1 MAGIYLHIPFC
12 KQACNYCDFH
22 FSTSLKMK
30 ASFVDALLTEI
41 ELRKSV
47 FDQQT
52 INSIYFGG
60 GTPSLLSEE
69 DLTRIFETLFTSF
82 RVSPLAEI
90 TLEANPD
97 DLLPEKI
104 QVLKNTPINRLS
116 IGVQSFRDE
125 DLRFMK
131 RAHNAKEALNSIKS
145 CKQAGF
151 TNLTIDLIYGTP
163 GMDTSAWLENLNIAF
178 DLDIPHISSYALTVE
193 PNTELHHQILH
204 QKVSNLDENQS
215 AAQFELL
222 TSQMKRNGYEQYEIS
237 NFCKPGAYSKHNS
250 SYWKKDMYL
259 GLGPSAH
266 SFYDNKR
273 LWNVSNNTKYVKSL
287 AQSLLPLQEEV
298 LSLEDRYNEYVMTSL
313 RTKWGCSIAEIE
325 TNFSSELAAYFRN
338 EIEQYVSTENV
349 LVKKEVYYL
358 SEKGKLLADKIASD
372 LFKVT

>member
-97 DLLPEKI
+97 DLSPDKI
-104 QVLKNTPINRLS
+104 KVLKNTPINRLS
-116 IGVQSFRDE
+116 IGIQSFRDE

-131 RAHNAKEALNSIKS
+131 RAHNAKEALSSIKN

-163 GMDTSAWLENLNIAF
+163 GMDSSAWLENLNIAF

-204 QKVSNLDENQS
+204 QKVSNVDENQS

-287 AQSLLPLQEEV
+287 AQNLLPLQEEV

-338 EIEQYVSTENV
+338 EIELYVSTQNV
-349 LVKKEVYYL
+349 LVKNEVYYL

>member
-1 MAGIYLHIPFC
+1 
-12 KQACNYCDFH
+12 
-22 FSTSLKMK
+22 
-30 ASFVDALLTEI
+30 
-41 ELRKSV
+41 
-47 FDQQT
+47 
-52 INSIYFGG
+52 
-60 GTPSLLSEE
+60 
-69 DLTRIFETLFTSF
+69 
-82 RVSPLAEI
+82 
-90 TLEANPD
+90 
-97 DLLPEKI
+97 
-104 QVLKNTPINRLS
+104 
-116 IGVQSFRDE
+116 
-125 DLRFMK
+125 MK
-131 RAHNAKEALNSIKS
+131 RAHNAKEALSSIKN

-163 GMDTSAWLENLNIAF
+163 GMDSSAWLENLNIAF

-193 PNTELHHQILH
+193 PNTELHHQVLH
-204 QKVSNLDENQS
+204 QKVSNVDENQS
-215 AAQFELL
+215 AAQFEIL

-287 AQSLLPLQEEV
+287 AQNLLPLQEEV

-325 TNFSSELAAYFRN
+325 NNFSSELAVYFRN
-338 EIEQYVSTENV
+338 EIELYVSTENV

>member
-97 DLLPEKI
+97 DLSPEKI
-104 QVLKNTPINRLS
+104 KVLKNTPINRLS

-131 RAHNAKEALNSIKS
+131 RAHNAKEALSSIKS

-204 QKVSNLDENQS
+204 QKVSNVDENQS
-215 AAQFELL
+215 AAQFEIL

-287 AQSLLPLQEEV
+287 AQNLLPLQEEV

-325 TNFSSELAAYFRN
+325 NNFSSELAAYFRN
-338 EIEQYVSTENV
+338 EIELYVSTENV

>member
-30 ASFVDALLTEI
+30 ASFVDALVAEI

-69 DLTRIFETLFTSF
+69 DLNRIFETLFTSF

-97 DLLPEKI
+97 DLSPEKI
-104 QVLKNTPINRLS
+104 QVLKKTPINRLS
-116 IGVQSFRDE
+116 IGIQSFRDE

-131 RAHNAKEALNSIKS
+131 RAHNAKEALSSIKS

-151 TNLTIDLIYGTP
+151 TNLSVDLIYGTP

-178 DLDIPHISSYALTVE
+178 DLEIPHISSYALTVE

-204 QKVSNLDENQS
+204 QKVSNVDENQS

-287 AQSLLPLQEEV
+287 AQNLLPLQEEV

-338 EIEQYVSTENV
+338 EIELYVSTENV

>member
-97 DLLPEKI
+97 DLSPEKI
-104 QVLKNTPINRLS
+104 KVLKNTPINRLS

-131 RAHNAKEALNSIKS
+131 RAHNAKEALSSIKS

-193 PNTELHHQILH
+193 PNTELHHQVLH
-204 QKVSNLDENQS
+204 QKVSNVDENQS

-237 NFCKPGAYSKHNS
+237 SFCKPGAYSKHNS

-287 AQSLLPLQEEV
+287 AQNLLPLQEEV

-338 EIEQYVSTENV
+338 EIELYVSTENV

>member
-69 DLTRIFETLFTSF
+69 DLNRIFATLFTSF

-97 DLLPEKI
+97 DLSLEKI
-104 QVLKNTPINRLS
+104 KVLKNTPINRLS
-116 IGVQSFRDE
+116 IGIQSFRDE

-131 RAHNAKEALNSIKS
+131 RAHNAKEALSSIKN

-163 GMDTSAWLENLNIAF
+163 GMDSSAWLENLNIAF

-204 QKVSNLDENQS
+204 QKVSNVDENQS

-222 TSQMKRNGYEQYEIS
+222 ITQMKRNGYEQYEIS

-287 AQSLLPLQEEV
+287 AQNLLPLQEEV

-325 TNFSSELAAYFRN
+325 NNFSSELAVYFRN
-338 EIEQYVSTENV
+338 EIELYVSTENV

>member
-30 ASFVDALLTEI
+30 ASFVDALVAEI

-69 DLTRIFETLFTSF
+69 DLNRIFETLFTSF

-97 DLLPEKI
+97 DLSLEKI
-104 QVLKNTPINRLS
+104 KVLKNTPINRLS
-116 IGVQSFRDE
+116 IGIQSFRDE

-131 RAHNAKEALNSIKS
+131 RAHNAKEALSSIKN

-163 GMDTSAWLENLNIAF
+163 GMDSSAWLENLNIAF

-204 QKVSNLDENQS
+204 QKVSNVDENQS

-287 AQSLLPLQEEV
+287 AQNLLPLQEEV

-325 TNFSSELAAYFRN
+325 NNFSSELAVYFRN
-338 EIEQYVSTENV
+338 EIELYVSTENV

>member
-97 DLLPEKI
+97 DLSPDKI
-104 QVLKNTPINRLS
+104 KVLKNTPINRLS
-116 IGVQSFRDE
+116 IGIQSFRDE

-131 RAHNAKEALNSIKS
+131 RAHNAKEALSSIKS

-151 TNLTIDLIYGTP
+151 TNLSVDLIYGTP

-178 DLDIPHISSYALTVE
+178 DLEIPHISSYALTVE

-204 QKVSNLDENQS
+204 QKVSNVDENQS

-287 AQSLLPLQEEV
+287 AQNLLPLQEEV

-338 EIEQYVSTENV
+338 EIELYVSTQNV
-349 LVKKEVYYL
+349 LVKNEVYYL

>member
-1 MAGIYLHIPFC
+1 MAGVYLHIPFC

-30 ASFVDALLTEI
+30 ASFIDALLTEI
-41 ELRKSV
+41 ALRKSV
-47 FDQQT
+47 FEQQT

-60 GTPSLLSEE
+60 GTPSLLSEK
-69 DLTRIFETLFTSF
+69 DLNRIFETLFTSF
-82 RVSPLAEI
+82 RVSPMAEI

-97 DLLPEKI
+97 DLSPEKI
-104 QVLKNTPINRLS
+104 KVLKNTPINRLS

-131 RAHNAKEALNSIKS
+131 RAHNAREALSSIKNS
-145 CKQAGF
+145 KQAGF

-178 DLDIPHISSYALTVE
+178 ALDIPHISCYALTVE

-204 QKVSNLDENQS
+204 QKVSNVDEHQS
-215 AAQFELL
+215 AVQFELL
-222 TSQMKRNGYEQYEIS
+222 TRQMKRNGYEQYEIS
-237 NFCKPGAYSKHNS
+237 NFCIPGAYSKHNS
-250 SYWKKDMYL
+250 SYWKKNMYL

-273 LWNVSNNTKYVKSL
+273 LWNVSNNTTYVKSL
-287 AQSLLPLQEEV
+287 AQNLLPLQEEV

-325 TNFSSELAAYFRN
+325 NNFSSELADYFRN
-338 EIEQYVSTENV
+338 EIELYVSSKNV

-358 SEKGKLLADKIASD
+358 SEKGTLLADRIASD
-372 LFKVT
+372 LFKVS

>member
-97 DLLPEKI
+97 DLSPEKI
-104 QVLKNTPINRLS
+104 KVLKNTPINRLS

-131 RAHNAKEALNSIKS
+131 RAHNAKEALSSIKS

-204 QKVSNLDENQS
+204 QKVSNVDENQS

-287 AQSLLPLQEEV
+287 AQNLLPLQEEV

-338 EIEQYVSTENV
+338 EIELYVSTQNV
-349 LVKKEVYYL
+349 LVKNEVYYL

>member
-69 DLTRIFETLFTSF
+69 DLNRIFATLFTSF
-82 RVSPLAEI
+82 SVSPLAEI

-97 DLLPEKI
+97 DLSLEKI
-104 QVLKNTPINRLS
+104 KVLKNTPINRLS
-116 IGVQSFRDE
+116 IGIQSFRDE

-131 RAHNAKEALNSIKS
+131 RAHNAKEALSSIKN

-163 GMDTSAWLENLNIAF
+163 GMDSSAWLENLNIAF

-193 PNTELHHQILH
+193 PNTELHHQVLH
-204 QKVSNLDENQS
+204 QKVSNVDENQS
-215 AAQFELL
+215 AAQFEIL

-287 AQSLLPLQEEV
+287 AQNLLPLQEEV

-325 TNFSSELAAYFRN
+325 NNFSSELAVYFRN
-338 EIEQYVSTENV
+338 EIELYVSTENV

>member
-30 ASFVDALLTEI
+30 ASFIDALVTEI

-47 FDQQT
+47 FEQQT

-60 GTPSLLSEE
+60 GTPSLLSKE
-69 DLTRIFETLFTSF
+69 DLNRIFETLFTSF

-97 DLLPEKI
+97 DLSPEKI
-104 QVLKNTPINRLS
+104 QVLKKTPINRLS

-131 RAHNAKEALNSIKS
+131 RAHNAKEALSSIKS
-145 CKQAGF
+145 CKKAGF

-163 GMDTSAWLENLNIAF
+163 GMDSSAWLENLNIAF

-204 QKVSNLDENQS
+204 QKVSNVDEYQC

-273 LWNVSNNTKYVKSL
+273 LWNVSNNAKYVKSL
-287 AQSLLPLQEEV
+287 AQNLLPLQEEV

-338 EIEQYVSTENV
+338 EIELYVSTENV

>member
-30 ASFVDALLTEI
+30 ASFVDALVAEI

-69 DLTRIFETLFTSF
+69 DLNRIFETLFTSF

-97 DLLPEKI
+97 DLSPEKI
-104 QVLKNTPINRLS
+104 QVLKKTPINRLS
-116 IGVQSFRDE
+116 IGIQSFRDE

-131 RAHNAKEALNSIKS
+131 RAHNAKEALSSIKS

-151 TNLTIDLIYGTP
+151 TNLSVDLIYGTP

-204 QKVSNLDENQS
+204 QKVSNVDENQS

-287 AQSLLPLQEEV
+287 AQNLLPLQEEV

-313 RTKWGCSIAEIE
+313 RTKWGCNIAEIE

-338 EIEQYVSTENV
+338 EIELYVSTENV

>member
-204 QKVSNLDENQS
+204 QKVSNVDENQS

-287 AQSLLPLQEEV
+287 AQNLLPLQEEV

>member
-30 ASFVDALLTEI
+30 VSFVDALLTEI

-69 DLTRIFETLFTSF
+69 DLTRIFETLFNSF

-131 RAHNAKEALNSIKS
+131 RAHNAKEALSSIKS

-204 QKVSNLDENQS
+204 QKVSNVDEHQS
-215 AAQFELL
+215 AVQFELL

-273 LWNVSNNTKYVKSL
+273 LWNVSNNTQYVKSL
-287 AQSLLPLQEEV
+287 AQNLLPLQEEV

>member
-30 ASFVDALLTEI
+30 ASFVDALVTEI

-47 FDQQT
+47 FEQQT

-60 GTPSLLSEE
+60 GTPSLLSKE
-69 DLTRIFETLFTSF
+69 DLNRIFETLFTSF

-97 DLLPEKI
+97 DLSPEKI
-104 QVLKNTPINRLS
+104 QVLKKTPINRLS

-131 RAHNAKEALNSIKS
+131 RAHNAKEALSSIKS
-145 CKQAGF
+145 CIKAGF

-163 GMDTSAWLENLNIAF
+163 GMDSSAWLENLNIAF
-178 DLDIPHISSYALTVE
+178 DLYIPHISSYALTVE

-204 QKVSNLDENQS
+204 QKVSDVDEHQS

-273 LWNVSNNTKYVKSL
+273 LWNVSNNAKYVKSL
-287 AQSLLPLQEEV
+287 AQNLLPLQEEV

-338 EIEQYVSTENV
+338 EIELYVSTQNV
-349 LVKKEVYYL
+349 LVKNEVYYL

>member
-97 DLLPEKI
+97 DLSPEKI
-104 QVLKNTPINRLS
+104 KVLKNTPINRLS

-131 RAHNAKEALNSIKS
+131 RAHNAKEALSSIKS

-204 QKVSNLDENQS
+204 QKVSNVDENQS
-215 AAQFELL
+215 AAQFEIL

-237 NFCKPGAYSKHNS
+237 SFCKPGAYSKHNS

-287 AQSLLPLQEEV
+287 AQNLLPLQEEV

-338 EIEQYVSTENV
+338 EIELYVSTENV

>member
-30 ASFVDALLTEI
+30 ASFVDALVAEI

-69 DLTRIFETLFTSF
+69 DLNRIFETLFTSF

-97 DLLPEKI
+97 DLSPEKI
-104 QVLKNTPINRLS
+104 QVLKKTPINRLS
-116 IGVQSFRDE
+116 IGIQSFRDE

-131 RAHNAKEALNSIKS
+131 RAHNAKEALSSIKS

-151 TNLTIDLIYGTP
+151 TNLSVDLIYGTP

-178 DLDIPHISSYALTVE
+178 DLDIPHISSYTLTVE

-204 QKVSNLDENQS
+204 QKVSNVDENQS

-287 AQSLLPLQEEV
+287 AQNLLPLQEEV

-338 EIEQYVSTENV
+338 EIELYVSTENV

>member
-97 DLLPEKI
+97 DLSPDKI
-104 QVLKNTPINRLS
+104 KVLKNTPINRLS
-116 IGVQSFRDE
+116 IGIQSFRDE

-131 RAHNAKEALNSIKS
+131 RAHNAKEALSSIKS

-151 TNLTIDLIYGTP
+151 TNLSVDLIYGTP

-204 QKVSNLDENQS
+204 QKVSNVDENQS

-287 AQSLLPLQEEV
+287 AQNLLPLQEEV

-338 EIEQYVSTENV
+338 EIERYVFSQNV
-349 LVKKEVYYL
+349 LVKNEVYYL

>member
-69 DLTRIFETLFTSF
+69 DLNRIFATLFTSF
-82 RVSPLAEI
+82 SVSPLAEI

-97 DLLPEKI
+97 DLSLEKI
-104 QVLKNTPINRLS
+104 KVLKNTPINRLS
-116 IGVQSFRDE
+116 IGIQSFRDE

-131 RAHNAKEALNSIKS
+131 RAHNAKEALSSIKN

-163 GMDTSAWLENLNIAF
+163 GMDSSAWLENLNIAF

-193 PNTELHHQILH
+193 PNTELHHQVLH
-204 QKVSNLDENQS
+204 QKVSNVDENQS

-222 TSQMKRNGYEQYEIS
+222 TTQMKRNGYEQYEIS

-287 AQSLLPLQEEV
+287 AQNLLPLQEEV

-325 TNFSSELAAYFRN
+325 NNFSSELAVYFRN
-338 EIEQYVSTENV
+338 EIELYVSTENV

>member
-69 DLTRIFETLFTSF
+69 DLNRIFATLFTSF
-82 RVSPLAEI
+82 SVSPLAEI

-97 DLLPEKI
+97 DLSLEKI
-104 QVLKNTPINRLS
+104 KVLKNTPINRLS
-116 IGVQSFRDE
+116 IGIQSFRDE

-131 RAHNAKEALNSIKS
+131 RAHNAKEALSSIKN

-163 GMDTSAWLENLNIAF
+163 GMDSSAWLENLNIAF

-193 PNTELHHQILH
+193 PNTELHHQVLH
-204 QKVSNLDENQS
+204 QKVSNVDENQS

-287 AQSLLPLQEEV
+287 AQNLLPLQEEV

-325 TNFSSELAAYFRN
+325 NNFSSELAVYFRN
-338 EIEQYVSTENV
+338 EIELYVSTENV

>member
-204 QKVSNLDENQS
+204 QKVSNVDENQS

-259 GLGPSAH
+259 GLGPSAN
-266 SFYDNKR
+266 SFCDNKR

-287 AQSLLPLQEEV
+287 AQNLLPLQEEV

>member
-1 MAGIYLHIPFC
+1 MAAIYLHIPFC

-30 ASFVDALLTEI
+30 ASFVDALVAEI

-69 DLTRIFETLFTSF
+69 DLNRIFETLFTSF

-97 DLLPEKI
+97 DLSPEKI
-104 QVLKNTPINRLS
+104 QVLKKTPINRLS
-116 IGVQSFRDE
+116 IGIQSFRDE

-131 RAHNAKEALNSIKS
+131 RAHNAKEALSSIKS

-151 TNLTIDLIYGTP
+151 TNLSVDLIYGTP

-204 QKVSNLDENQS
+204 QKVSNVDENQS

-287 AQSLLPLQEEV
+287 AQNLLPLQEEV

-338 EIEQYVSTENV
+338 EIELYVSTENV

>member
-30 ASFVDALLTEI
+30 ASFIDALLTEI
-41 ELRKSV
+41 ALRKSV
-47 FDQQT
+47 FEQQT

-60 GTPSLLSEE
+60 GTPSLLSEK
-69 DLTRIFETLFTSF
+69 DLNRIFETLFTSF
-82 RVSPLAEI
+82 RVSPMAEI

-97 DLLPEKI
+97 DLSPEKI
-104 QVLKNTPINRLS
+104 KVLKNTPINRLS

-131 RAHNAKEALNSIKS
+131 RAHNAREALSSIKNS
-145 CKQAGF
+145 KQAGF

-178 DLDIPHISSYALTVE
+178 ALDIPHISCYALTVE

-204 QKVSNLDENQS
+204 QKVSNVDEHQS
-215 AAQFELL
+215 AVQFELL
-222 TSQMKRNGYEQYEIS
+222 TRQMKRNGYEQYEIS
-237 NFCKPGAYSKHNS
+237 NFCIPGAYSKHNS
-250 SYWKKDMYL
+250 SYWKKNMYL

-273 LWNVSNNTKYVKSL
+273 LWNVSNNTTYVKSL
-287 AQSLLPLQEEV
+287 AQNLLPLQEEV

-325 TNFSSELAAYFRN
+325 NNFSSELADYFRN
-338 EIEQYVSTENV
+338 EIELYVSSKNV

-358 SEKGKLLADKIASD
+358 SEKGTLLADRIASD
-372 LFKVT
+372 LFKVS

>member
-30 ASFVDALLTEI
+30 ASFVDALVAEI

-69 DLTRIFETLFTSF
+69 DLNRIFETLFTSF

-97 DLLPEKI
+97 DLSPEKI
-104 QVLKNTPINRLS
+104 QVLKKTPINRLS
-116 IGVQSFRDE
+116 IGIQSFRDE

-131 RAHNAKEALNSIKS
+131 RAHNAKEALSSIKS

-151 TNLTIDLIYGTP
+151 TNLSVDLIYGTP

-204 QKVSNLDENQS
+204 QKVSNVDENQS

-287 AQSLLPLQEEV
+287 AQNLLPLQEEV

-338 EIEQYVSTENV
+338 EIELYVSTENV

>member
-69 DLTRIFETLFTSF
+69 DLNRIFATLFTSF
-82 RVSPLAEI
+82 IVSPLAEI

-97 DLLPEKI
+97 DLSLEKI
-104 QVLKNTPINRLS
+104 KVLKNTPINRLS
-116 IGVQSFRDE
+116 IGIQSFRDE

-131 RAHNAKEALNSIKS
+131 RAHNAKEALSSIKN

-163 GMDTSAWLENLNIAF
+163 GMDSSAWLENLNIAF

-193 PNTELHHQILH
+193 PNTELHHQVLH
-204 QKVSNLDENQS
+204 QKVSNVDENQS

-222 TSQMKRNGYEQYEIS
+222 ITQMKRNGYEQYEIS

-266 SFYDNKR
+266 SFYDKKR

-287 AQSLLPLQEEV
+287 AQNLLRMQEEV

-325 TNFSSELAAYFRN
+325 NNFSSELAVYFRN
-338 EIEQYVSTENV
+338 EIELYVSTENV

>member
-69 DLTRIFETLFTSF
+69 DLNRIFATLFTSF
-82 RVSPLAEI
+82 SVSPLAEI

-97 DLLPEKI
+97 DLSLEKI
-104 QVLKNTPINRLS
+104 KVLKNTPINRLS
-116 IGVQSFRDE
+116 IGIQSFRDE

-131 RAHNAKEALNSIKS
+131 RAHNAKEALSSIKN

-163 GMDTSAWLENLNIAF
+163 GMDSSAWLENLNIAF

-204 QKVSNLDENQS
+204 QKVSNVDENQS
-215 AAQFELL
+215 AAQFEIL

-287 AQSLLPLQEEV
+287 AQNLLPLQEEV

-325 TNFSSELAAYFRN
+325 NNFSSELAVYFRN
-338 EIEQYVSTENV
+338 EIELYVSTENV

>member
-69 DLTRIFETLFTSF
+69 DLNRIFATLFTSF
-82 RVSPLAEI
+82 SVSPLAEI

-97 DLLPEKI
+97 DLSLEKI
-104 QVLKNTPINRLS
+104 KVLKNTPINRLS
-116 IGVQSFRDE
+116 IGIQSFRDE

-131 RAHNAKEALNSIKS
+131 RAHNAKEALSSIKN

-163 GMDTSAWLENLNIAF
+163 GMDSSAWLENLNIAF

-193 PNTELHHQILH
+193 PNTELHHQVLH
-204 QKVSNLDENQS
+204 QKVSNVDENQS

-222 TSQMKRNGYEQYEIS
+222 ITQMKRNGYEQYEIS

-287 AQSLLPLQEEV
+287 AQNLLPLQEEV

-325 TNFSSELAAYFRN
+325 NNFSSELAVYFRN
-338 EIEQYVSTENV
+338 EIELYVSTENV

>member
-82 RVSPLAEI
+82 RVSSLAEI

-97 DLLPEKI
+97 DLSPDKI
-104 QVLKNTPINRLS
+104 KVLKNTPINRLS
-116 IGVQSFRDE
+116 IGIQSFRDE

-131 RAHNAKEALNSIKS
+131 RAHNAKEALSSIKS

-151 TNLTIDLIYGTP
+151 TNLSVDLIYGTP

-287 AQSLLPLQEEV
+287 AQNLLPLQEEV

-338 EIEQYVSTENV
+338 EIELYVSTQNV
-349 LVKKEVYYL
+349 LVKNEVYYL

>member
-97 DLLPEKI
+97 DLSPEKI
-104 QVLKNTPINRLS
+104 KVLKNTPINRLS

-131 RAHNAKEALNSIKS
+131 RAHNAKEALSSIKS

-204 QKVSNLDENQS
+204 QKVSNVDENQS

-287 AQSLLPLQEEV
+287 AQNLLPLQEEV

-338 EIEQYVSTENV
+338 EIELYVSTENV

>member
-82 RVSPLAEI
+82 RVSSLAEI

-97 DLLPEKI
+97 DLSPDKI
-104 QVLKNTPINRLS
+104 KVLKNTPINRLS
-116 IGVQSFRDE
+116 IGIQSFRDE

-131 RAHNAKEALNSIKS
+131 RAHNAKEALSSIKS

-178 DLDIPHISSYALTVE
+178 DLEIPHISSYALTVE

-204 QKVSNLDENQS
+204 QKVSNVDENQS

-287 AQSLLPLQEEV
+287 AQNLLPLQEEV

-338 EIEQYVSTENV
+338 EIERYVFSQNV
-349 LVKKEVYYL
+349 LVKNEVYYL

>member
-69 DLTRIFETLFTSF
+69 DLNRIFATLFTSF

-97 DLLPEKI
+97 DLSLEKI
-104 QVLKNTPINRLS
+104 KVLKNTPINRLS
-116 IGVQSFRDE
+116 IGIQSFRDE

-131 RAHNAKEALNSIKS
+131 RAHNAKEALSSIKN

-163 GMDTSAWLENLNIAF
+163 GMDSSAWLENLNIAF

-193 PNTELHHQILH
+193 PNTELHHQVLH
-204 QKVSNLDENQS
+204 QKVSNVDENQS

-222 TSQMKRNGYEQYEIS
+222 ITQMKRNGYEQYEIS

-287 AQSLLPLQEEV
+287 AQNLLPLQEEV

-325 TNFSSELAAYFRN
+325 NNFSSELAVYFRN
-338 EIEQYVSTENV
+338 EIELYVSTENV